1 MIKYIVFDID
11 RTIVDSFKPELL
23 SFQEAM
29 ENTIGHRMTEKESQ
43 YFTIM
48 PTSHFLKALNISE
61 EEENNI
67 MKEWEKTFSKYKTKC
82 FEGIKEVIKSLHE
95 DGYILGLITSRTLD
109 EYHELDNELSDI
121 NELFKVVVTSDKINK
136 PKPDKESMEY
146 LCNKLNCS
154 SEEVL
159 YIGDSSV
166 DKEFALNSKCSFIPA
181 CYDNKE
187 LINEENECSNPKEL
201 IDVIKKH

>member
-1 MIKYIVFDID
+1 MIKYIAFDID

-95 DGYILGLITSRTLD
+95 DGYILGLITSRTLRIRSGP
-109 EYHELDNELSDI
+109 L
-121 NELFKVVVTSDKINK
+121 
-136 PKPDKESMEY
+136 
-146 LCNKLNCS
+146 
-154 SEEVL
+154 
-159 YIGDSSV
+159 
-166 DKEFALNSKCSFIPA
+166 
-181 CYDNKE
+181 
-187 LINEENECSNPKEL
+187 
-201 IDVIKKH
+201 